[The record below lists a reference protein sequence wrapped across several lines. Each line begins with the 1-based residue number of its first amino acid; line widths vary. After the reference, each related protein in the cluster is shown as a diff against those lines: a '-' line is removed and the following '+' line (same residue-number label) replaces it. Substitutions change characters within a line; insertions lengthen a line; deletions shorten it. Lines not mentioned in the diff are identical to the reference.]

1 MGIVSTTRTICYC
14 VSGVLVVGCV
24 GFSVNAYIL
33 KLLRDDIAALRE
45 ELQSIKAQLTPQQQ
59 QVQEAIE
66 SESEEEFHIALESF
80 PSTSSLRAKDTTDCT
95 DYRRVDEPILDYIT
109 EIDNSHDTVKRSR
122 AECLT
127 MLTRLRDLIVQHP
140 DTPQLLWRIA
150 RILFESG
157 KHAVKA
163 GKDGKVELLEALEFA
178 RQSVLL
184 DNENS
189 KCHLW
194 YAILLGDTC
203 KYGDTKE
210 KLLKGNM
217 IEQHVKICLE
227 LDPSNSTALH
237 LLGRYCF
244 EVAGI
249 KWWEAKIAAALFG
262 TVPSST
268 YEEAM
273 DYFLKADDL
282 NNEWTENKL
291 FVVKCLIKLGRKEEG
306 SEWIRKIEEGET
318 EDDMS
323 GQISEVKKLL

>member
-1 MGIVSTTRTICYC
+1 MGIVNTTKVICYC
-14 VSGVLVVGCV
+14 VGGVLVVGCV

-33 KLLRDDIAALRE
+33 KLLRDDIISLRA
-45 ELQSIKAQLTPQQQ
+45 ELLSIKAQLTPAPLP
-59 QVQEAIE
+59 EHIE

-80 PSTSSLRAKDTTDCT
+80 PSTSSLRAQDTADCT
-95 DYRRVDEPILDYIT
+95 DYRSVDEPILDYIT
-109 EIDNSHDTVKRSR
+109 EIDNSHDSVKRSR

-127 MLTRLRDLIVQHP
+127 VLARLREQIVVYP

-157 KHAVKA
+157 KHAVKN
-163 GKDGKVELLEALEFA
+163 GQDGKTELMEALEFA
-178 RQSVLL
+178 RQSVML

-217 IEQHVKICLE
+217 FEQHVKTCLE

-262 TVPSST
+262 TVPKSS
-268 YEEAM
+268 YEEAL
-273 DYFLKADDL
+273 DHFLKADDL
-282 NNEWTENKL
+282 NSEWTENKL
-291 FVVKCLIKLGRKEEG
+291 FIVRCMVKLGRKEDG
-306 SEWIRKIEEGET
+306 LVWIKKIEQSET

-323 GQISEVKKLL
+323 GQINEVKKLL